1 MLAAMVSMVI
11 FGACKVATY
20 GAEAFPSSP
29 VTIVVPFPAGGT
41 ADFLPRVVADI
52 MSRRWNQPVVIEN
65 ISGAGGNIGAER
77 VARAK
82 PDGYTLLASAPGP
95 LAINHNLYKSLPYD
109 PTKFAPITVLG
120 TSPNVLVVSP
130 KVTAQ
135 SVNDLITLAKSN
147 PGKVTYASQGAG
159 STSHLTASLF
169 ASTAGVELVHVPYKG
184 SAPAVNDLLGGHVDI
199 MFDNL
204 ASSLAQHRA
213 GKLRILAVADR
224 NRASALPDV
233 PTIAESG
240 FPGFLGVAWGG
251 LGVPAGTYTLYVDVK
266 DPEQWAL
273 VISKA
278 TGQWGL
284 TYPGASSDLGR
295 VKMTMSRPPAPV
307 ETLKYTLTDKGGG
320 AGELRLEWEQ
330 HAATVP
336 LHAK

>member
-1 MLAAMVSMVI
+1 MRKALLATLAAVVSMGT
-11 FGACKVATY
+11 FDTYKVATY
-20 GAEAFPSSP
+20 GAEAFPSST

-41 ADFLPRVVADI
+41 ADLLPRIVADI
-52 MSRRWNQPVVIEN
+52 MSRSWNQPVVIEN
-65 ISGAGGNIGAER
+65 ISGAAGNIGAER

-109 PTKFAPITVLG
+109 PTKFTPITVLG

-130 KVTAQ
+130 KITAR
-135 SVNDLITLAKSN
+135 SVKDLITLAKSN

-169 ASTAGVELVHVPYKG
+169 ESMAGVELVHVPYKG
-184 SAPAVNDLLGGHVDI
+184 SAPALNDLLGGHVDI

-224 NRASALPDV
+224 NRAPALPDV

-240 FPGFLGVAWGG
+240 LPNFLSVTWFGVVAPPKTPEPLITQINRPIVEALQRPEVRSRFLEQGAEPVGNTSADMAHFIAEESARWGQ
-251 LGVPAGTYTLYVDVK
+251 VIKTAKVTLD
-266 DPEQWAL
+266 
-273 VISKA
+273 
-278 TGQWGL
+278 
-284 TYPGASSDLGR
+284 
-295 VKMTMSRPPAPV
+295 
-307 ETLKYTLTDKGGG
+307 
-320 AGELRLEWEQ
+320 
-330 HAATVP
+330 
-336 LHAK
+336 

>member
-224 NRASALPDV
+224 NRAPALPDV

-240 FPGFLGVAWGG
+240 LPNFLSVTWFGVVAPPNTPESLTTQINRAIVEALQRPEVRNRFLEQGVEPVGNTSADMARFIAEESARWGQ
-251 LGVPAGTYTLYVDVK
+251 VIKTAKVTLD
-266 DPEQWAL
+266 
-273 VISKA
+273 
-278 TGQWGL
+278 
-284 TYPGASSDLGR
+284 
-295 VKMTMSRPPAPV
+295 
-307 ETLKYTLTDKGGG
+307 
-320 AGELRLEWEQ
+320 
-330 HAATVP
+330 
-336 LHAK
+336 

>member
-52 MSRRWNQPVVIEN
+52 MSRRWIQPVVIEN

-224 NRASALPDV
+224 NRAPALPDV

-240 FPGFLGVAWGG
+240 LPNFLSVTWFGVVAPPNTPESLTTQINRAIVEALQRPEVRNRFLEQGVEPVGNTSADMARFIAEESARWGQ
-251 LGVPAGTYTLYVDVK
+251 VIKTAKVTLD
-266 DPEQWAL
+266 
-273 VISKA
+273 
-278 TGQWGL
+278 
-284 TYPGASSDLGR
+284 
-295 VKMTMSRPPAPV
+295 
-307 ETLKYTLTDKGGG
+307 
-320 AGELRLEWEQ
+320 
-330 HAATVP
+330 
-336 LHAK
+336 

>member
-1 MLAAMVSMVI
+1 MRKPFLGTLAAMVSVGI
-11 FGACKVATY
+11 FGTYKVVTY
-20 GAEAFPSSP
+20 GAEAFPSST

-41 ADFLPRVVADI
+41 ADFLPRIVADF
-52 MSRRWNQPVVIEN
+52 MSRSWNQPVVIEN

-95 LAINHNLYKSLPYD
+95 LAINHILYKSLSYD
-109 PTKFAPITVLG
+109 PTKFTPVTVLG

-130 KVTAQ
+130 KITAR
-135 SVNDLITLAKSN
+135 SVGDLITLAKSN

-169 ASTAGVELVHVPYKG
+169 ESMAGVELVHVPYKG

-224 NRASALPDV
+224 NRAPALPDV
-233 PTIAESG
+233 ATIAESG
-240 FPGFLGVAWGG
+240 LPNFLSVTWFGVVAPPKTPEPQITELNRAIVEALQRPEVRSRFVEQGAEPVGNTSADMARFIAEESARWGQ
-251 LGVPAGTYTLYVDVK
+251 VIKTAKVTLD
-266 DPEQWAL
+266 
-273 VISKA
+273 
-278 TGQWGL
+278 
-284 TYPGASSDLGR
+284 
-295 VKMTMSRPPAPV
+295 
-307 ETLKYTLTDKGGG
+307 
-320 AGELRLEWEQ
+320 
-330 HAATVP
+330 
-336 LHAK
+336 

>member
-1 MLAAMVSMVI
+1 MRRALLATLAAVVSVGT
-11 FGACKVATY
+11 FDTYKVATY
-20 GAEAFPSSP
+20 GAEAFPSST

-41 ADFLPRVVADI
+41 ADLLPRIVADI
-52 MSRRWNQPVVIEN
+52 MSRSWNQPVVIEN

-130 KVTAQ
+130 KITAR
-135 SVNDLITLAKSN
+135 SVEELITFAKSN

-169 ASTAGVELVHVPYKG
+169 ESMAGVELVHVPYKG

-240 FPGFLGVAWGG
+240 LPNFLSVTWFGVVAPPKTPEPLITQINRAIVEALQRPEVRSRFLEQGAEPIGNTSADMARFIAEESARWG
-251 LGVPAGTYTLYVDVK
+251 
-266 DPEQWAL
+266 Q
-273 VISKA
+273 VIKTA
-278 TGQWGL
+278 
-284 TYPGASSDLGR
+284 
-295 VKMTMSRPPAPV
+295 KMT
-307 ETLKYTLTDKGGG
+307 LD
-320 AGELRLEWEQ
+320 
-330 HAATVP
+330 
-336 LHAK
+336 